1 MPNGVLVS
9 LRHPTSTQTTEMPA
23 AGPVRQD
30 DAVASYLAAQASANT
45 AVHQTEQHLALAF
58 QDGPGAAAAWAN
70 LMRSN
75 DANLMLA
82 ACTGLAVRTLEG
94 RKACNMPVWL
104 DPPNLVVPS
113 RAR

>member
-1 MPNGVLVS
+1 MGLARSRNRRTLLTYGGVL
-9 LRHPTSTQTTEMPA
+9 LA
-23 AGPVRQD
+23 
-30 DAVASYLAAQASANT
+30 AVAVAGSLGFAWGQAVANAT
-45 AVHQTEQHLALAF
+45 VYQTQQQLALAF
-58 QDGPGAAAAWAN
+58 RDGPSAAAIWAN

-82 ACTGLAVRTLEG
+82 ACTGLVVRTLEG